1 MKYKTE
7 QALNKLSLKSLSNEL
22 DNAKTEM
29 DNLLLDE
36 TSLEEREKLSI
47 YIATIE
53 EIIENKNSEKEAEAE
68 SEAENKPA
76 SEFTPPEADKDKIF
90 VEVSQGIR
98 FNPQTGEKII
108 NSSIV
113 NFTKEGYKA
122 FLKNYQKLG
131 YTIEKELYNPYK

>member
-7 QALNKLSLKSLSNEL
+7 QALNKLSQKSLLNEL

-36 TSLEEREKLSI
+36 TSFEEREKLSI

-53 EIIENKNSEKEAEAE
+53 EIIDNRNSEKEAEPD
-68 SEAENKPA
+68 SENKPVY
-76 SEFTPPEADKDKIF
+76 EFIPPEADKDKIF

-98 FNPQTGEKII
+98 FNPQTGKKII

-131 YTIEKELYNPYK
+131 YTIEKELYNPYN

>member
-7 QALNKLSLKSLSNEL
+7 QALNKLSQKSLLNEL

-53 EIIENKNSEKEAEAE
+53 EIIDNRNSEKEAEPD
-68 SEAENKPA
+68 SENKPVY
-76 SEFTPPEADKDKIF
+76 EFIPPEADKDKIF

-122 FLKNYQKLG
+122 FLKNYKKLG
-131 YTIEKELYNPYK
+131 YTIEKEFYNPYN